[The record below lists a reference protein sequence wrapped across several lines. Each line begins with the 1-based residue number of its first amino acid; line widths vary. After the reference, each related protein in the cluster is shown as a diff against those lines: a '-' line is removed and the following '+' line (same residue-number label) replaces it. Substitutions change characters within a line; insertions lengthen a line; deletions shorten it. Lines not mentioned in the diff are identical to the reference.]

1 MNKKQ
6 KKSLGYLLIVL
17 LLLASFAYSTIL
29 YGIVVTLIKLG
40 IIAVTLGVIYA
51 AMYLIIP
58 DSDSDNNKENKS

>member
-6 KKSLGYLLIVL
+6 KKSLGYLLLVL
-17 LLLASFAYSTIL
+17 LLLASLAYSTIL
-29 YGIVVTLIKLG
+29 YGIVVTCIKIG

-58 DSDSDNNKENKS
+58 DSDSDDNKENKS

>member
-29 YGIVVTLIKLG
+29 YGIVGTLIKLG

>member
-17 LLLASFAYSTIL
+17 LLLASLAYSTIL

>member
-17 LLLASFAYSTIL
+17 LLLASFTYSTIL
-29 YGIVVTLIKLG
+29 YGIVETLIKLG

>member
-17 LLLASFAYSTIL
+17 LLLASLAYSTIL

-58 DSDSDNNKENKS
+58 DSDSDDNKENKS